1 MIYLPHRAVFIHIP
15 RTAGNSITSAIA
27 SECAGRGV
35 DIILGTGRVKG
46 WEQTNRHRRAE
57 VLKGLIEEWEDIYK
71 FAIHRPE
78 EDRIRSAAK
87 LIQRD
92 RENKVYESPSCA
104 KPWKRVLTGKD
115 ESAYW
120 NGFKKQT
127 TNWYIKSEQG
137 EDLGVELHEFS
148 ELDDKWPE
156 ICDKCDIPQCILPRL
171 NSSQ

>member
-27 SECAGRGV
+27 SACAGRGV
-35 DIILGTGRVKG
+35 DIILGTGRVNG
-46 WEQTNRHRRAE
+46 WENTRRHRRAQL
-57 VLKGLIEEWEDIYK
+57 LKDLIEEWEDIYK

-78 EDRIRSAAK
+78 QDRIQSAAR

-92 RENKVYESPSCA
+92 RENKVHENPSCP
-104 KPWKRVLTGKD
+104 KPWKRVLTGED

-120 NGFKKQT
+120 KGFREQT
-127 TNWYIKSEQG
+127 NDWYIKGSQG

-148 ELDDKWPE
+148 ELNEKWPE
-156 ICDKCDIPQCILPRL
+156 ICDKCQIHRCTLPRL
-171 NSSQ
+171 NCCI